1 MHTHSY
7 ILKRQ
12 LFSFFIALTN
22 MNWKVINN
30 TKNLASLL
38 LRRQKTV
45 KSGKATNQILTMVSS
60 LQKKNMKQLFVV
72 WPVYNYTEQQKSREI
87 SQRSETKAWPMSMF
101 TNIYIYIYI
110 LNHLRQLQN
119 SNFFTCFPE
128 DYISCDFCNNS
139 IK

>member
-38 LRRQKTV
+38 LRRQKTK

-72 WPVYNYTEQQKSREI
+72 WPVYNYTEQQKSKEI
-87 SQRSETKAWPMSMF
+87 SQCSETKAWPMSMS
-101 TNIYIYIYI
+101 TNIYI

-119 SNFFTCFPE
+119 SNFLPAFLKT
-128 DYISCDFCNNS
+128 ISRVIFAIILLN
-139 IK
+139 K